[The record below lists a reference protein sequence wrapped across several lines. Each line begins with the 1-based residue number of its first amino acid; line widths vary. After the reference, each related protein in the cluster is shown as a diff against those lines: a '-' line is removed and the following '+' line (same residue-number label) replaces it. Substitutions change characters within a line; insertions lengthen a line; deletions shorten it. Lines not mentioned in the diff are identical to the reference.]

1 VANNNTIPDFIRQFG
16 NSTTNMVSQL
26 SPTFGQTDSY
36 INSLKPRSIRNV
48 SEIWGEGNAGTTPIV
63 QPPPPP
69 PPNPYVNYGYV
80 TANYV
85 ENTY

>member
-1 VANNNTIPDFIRQFG
+1 VANNNSIPDFIRQYR
-16 NSTTNMVSQL
+16 NSTANRVSLL

-36 INSLKPRSIRNV
+36 INSLKPNSIRMV
-48 SEIWGEGNAGTTPIV
+48 SEIWGEGNEGVAPIV
-63 QPPPPP
+63 EPPPPP

>member
-1 VANNNTIPDFIRQFG
+1 MAKYNSISDFIRQYG
-16 NSTTNMVSQL
+16 NSTVNRTSQL

-36 INSLKPRSIRNV
+36 INSSKPNSIRMV
-48 SEIWGEGNAGTTPIV
+48 SEIWGEGNEGATPIV